1 MSPAQIN
8 LQVPVETPAGSQRIA
23 VRRTDTN
30 ELLAGGVLAVSEAGP
45 GFFTESQNGQGQV
58 LALNENFSRNGPSN
72 PAARGT
78 IVQLFGTGQGPVS
91 PAVASGQ
98 AAPSSP
104 LATSVATPTADGAT
118 CLTVQPSVCVA
129 IGSTFGEVT
138 FSGLAPGFVGLWQ
151 INVKIPEGAIT
162 GDAVPVRAVIRGV
175 PSNQTTLAI
184 Q

>member
-1 MSPAQIN
+1 
-8 LQVPVETPAGSQRIA
+8 
-23 VRRTDTN
+23 
-30 ELLAGGVLAVSEAGP
+30 
-45 GFFTESQNGQGQV
+45 V
-58 LALNENFSRNGPSN
+58 LALNENNSRNGPSN

-78 IVQLFGTGQGPVS
+78 VVQLFGTGQGPVD
-91 PAVASGQ
+91 PLVPSGQ

-104 LATSVATPTADGAT
+104 LVSSVATPTSDGAT

-129 IGSTFGEVT
+129 IGSTFGEVI

-151 INVKIPEGAIT
+151 INVRIPGGAIT
-162 GDAVPVRAVIRGV
+162 GDAVPIRAVIRGT